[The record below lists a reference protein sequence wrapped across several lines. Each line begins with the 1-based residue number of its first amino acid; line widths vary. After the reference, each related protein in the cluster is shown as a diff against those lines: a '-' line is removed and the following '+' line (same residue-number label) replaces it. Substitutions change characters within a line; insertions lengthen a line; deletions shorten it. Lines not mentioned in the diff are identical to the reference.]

1 MKDWRTLLFQ
11 YLLQQNRSLTGEDK
25 TIAGASEIKKYGGM
39 TILTDLAVIMRINPL
54 ALVFGLREFITAVYG
69 PVMSHVFPDLQVKA
83 YQNSMLYVNLV
94 SVVELRG
101 LASDNNLFG
110 RIAEPGWM
118 LMDFNNSFKCRM
130 SGDDLSHVQFKAK
143 HGICDR

>member
-1 MKDWRTLLFQ
+1 MKGWRTLLFQ

-25 TIAGASEIKKYGGM
+25 IIAGASEIKKYGGM
-39 TILTDLAVIMRINPL
+39 PLLTDLAVIMRINPL
-54 ALVFGLREFITAVYG
+54 ALVFGLREFITVVYG